1 MDVKTS
7 HRVRLIKENIEAY
20 IYLLPAAIILFTFWA
35 APVVMSIIMSFT
47 NWKGG
52 DSIQDI
58 RWVGLSNYTRAV
70 ADDDFRQVLWNTIN
84 YTIYS
89 VPITLL
95 IALFFAM
102 LLNSKIKGR
111 GLFRTVYFLPFIT
124 TWVAISIVW
133 KYFFHREFG
142 LANYFLNMINHGW
155 RLEWLSEP
163 RGIWEMFFNP
173 ILAPLGIQLKHPLF
187 AGPSLAMFSIIIT
200 SVWRDIG
207 YYMII
212 FLAGLQN
219 IDKSYY
225 EAAEIDGANTW
236 QKFKTITVPL
246 LSPVTFF
253 LLIISMIG
261 AFKMFVP
268 VLVMTA
274 NGGPD
279 NTTSTIV
286 FYLYNNGFRGLWLLG
301 YASAVAYILFIL
313 ILCLT
318 LIQNFVL
325 GRKVHYGD

>member
-1 MDVKTS
+1 MDLKS
-7 HRVRLIKENIEAY
+7 QHFKRRFSENIEAY
-20 IYLLPAAIILFTFWA
+20 LYLAPAAIILLIFWF
-35 APVVMSIIMSFT
+35 APVLMSIGMSFT

-52 DSIQDI
+52 DSLQNV
-58 RWVGLSNYTRAV
+58 RWVGLTNYARALS
-70 ADDDFRQVLWNTIN
+70 DEDFIQVLWNTLN

-89 VPITLL
+89 VPLTLA

-102 LLNSKIKGR
+102 LLNSKIKMKGI
-111 GLFRTVYFLPFIT
+111 FRTVYFLPYIT

-133 KYFFHREFG
+133 RYFFHREFG
-142 LANYFLNMINHGW
+142 LANYFLGLMHNGW

-163 RGIWEMFFNP
+163 RGIWQMLFSP
-173 ILAPLGIQLKHPLF
+173 LLSPLGIELKHPLF

-200 SVWRDIG
+200 SIWRDIG

-219 IDKSYY
+219 IDRSYY
-225 EAAEIDGANTW
+225 EAAEIDGATTW

-246 LSPVTFF
+246 LSPVSFF

-286 FYLYNNGFRGLWLLG
+286 FYLYFKGFRGLWLMG
-301 YASAVAYILFIL
+301 YASAVAYILFII

-318 LIQNFVL
+318 LIQNFAL
-325 GRKVHYGD
+325 GKKVHYGD